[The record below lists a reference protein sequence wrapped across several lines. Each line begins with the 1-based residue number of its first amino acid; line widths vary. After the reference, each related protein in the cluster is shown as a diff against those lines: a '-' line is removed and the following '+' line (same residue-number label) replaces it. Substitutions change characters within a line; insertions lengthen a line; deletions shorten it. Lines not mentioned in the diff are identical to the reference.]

1 MTILTLSLVTTVAL
15 ALHPTY
21 STPALTNILA
31 QVKSLLTLVNT
42 DHVT

>member
-1 MTILTLSLVTTVAL
+1 MTILTLSLVTSVAL

-21 STPALTNILA
+21 STPALTNMLA
-31 QVKSLLTLVNT
+31 QVNTLLSLFNT